1 MNLRRFCNFM
11 KEIHKKIWPEY
22 FEAVLS
28 GKKNF
33 ELRLNDFDVNEG
45 DTLILEEWDP
55 KTRQYTGRSVARRAS
70 YVGRWTLDDLAK
82 FWPETDIREKGIQII
97 SLGAAE
103 QPREK
108 FTKLVRDKIPDII
121 RSKGREPVMHVATDE
136 EYHEKL
142 NQKLQEEVNEYLHG
156 EKPEELADILE
167 VIEALA
173 TKKGVTM
180 EELVVIKKKKLDER
194 GGFAGKIILEQS

>member
-1 MNLRRFCNFM
+1 MTI
-11 KEIHKKIWPEY
+11 KKKIWPEY
-22 FEAVLS
+22 FEVVLS

-45 DTLILEEWDP
+45 DTLVLEEWDP
-55 KTRQYTGRSVARRAS
+55 ATKQYTGRNVARRAS

-82 FWPETDIREKGIQII
+82 FWPEPDIREKGIQII
-97 SLGAAE
+97 SLAAAE
-103 QPREK
+103 QPRVK

-121 RSKGREPVMHVATDE
+121 RSKGREPVMHVATEE

-156 EKPEELADILE
+156 EKAEELADILE
-167 VIEALA
+167 VVEALA
-173 TKKGVTM
+173 AEKHVTM
-180 EELVVIKKKKLDER
+180 DELAAIKKKKFEER
-194 GGFAGKIILEQS
+194 GGFAQKIILEQS